1 MAGKLFVIESGTDG
15 SGKATQTKKL
25 FDRLVEDGY
34 RVRKV
39 EFPNYDSDSSALIK
53 MYLNGDFGDKADDV
67 DAYIASTFYAAD
79 RYASYKLGW
88 EDFYLNGGI
97 ILADRYTTSNMVHQ
111 ASKMDST
118 DDKEKFL
125 DWLDDFEYGLYKIP
139 RPDGVFFLDVPL
151 KAAGSCGQTGKE
163 TVAQFPRRDMQHHKE
178 PCDHADAGNQLDHSH
193 SSSSFP

>member
-34 RVRKV
+34 MVRKV

-97 ILADRYTTSNMVHQ
+97 ILGIRLQIWFIRHQKWTRPTTRKNFLIGWMILNMVY
-111 ASKMDST
+111 T
-118 DDKEKFL
+118 RYL
-125 DWLDDFEYGLYKIP
+125 DRMEY
-139 RPDGVFFLDVPL
+139 F
-151 KAAGSCGQTGKE
+151 S
-163 TVAQFPRRDMQHHKE
+163 
-178 PCDHADAGNQLDHSH
+178 
-193 SSSSFP
+193 